1 MLNYRIVELFVY
13 FQYIEL
19 ATKWLPIYMAE
30 FSLKMH
36 GTTQRINIHNY
47 SFCTMYCAFIPK
59 ALAVAKVL
67 KVRLEEILQSS

>member
-1 MLNYRIVELFVY
+1 MLNYRTVELFVY
-13 FQYIEL
+13 LQFIGL

-36 GTTQRINIHNY
+36 GITQHVNIHDY
-47 SFCTMYCAFIPK
+47 SFCTMYCTFIPK

-67 KVRLEEILQSS
+67 KVRFEAILQSS